1 VIAESDEESVL
12 FPERVGDLLRASR
25 LTAGM
30 DLSDIATKTRIPL
43 RHLTAIETS
52 DYNSLPSPT
61 YSIGFVKAFARAV
74 GADEVALA
82 SALRIELGQ
91 QAPEDRYEPS
101 FIEDGPGGPIPTR
114 KLAITAAIIG
124 VAIVGAYLFWFSPW
138 AIDRAALE
146 PETEQ
151 IAEPTAPVS
160 LPNPLTTA
168 QPAANAQASSVGDV
182 ILTAKDKVWLRIY
195 DANDKV
201 LFEKE
206 MAAGER
212 YSVPGDANNPMIRT
226 GRADLIGVTVA
237 GREVAALGPA
247 ERTVKDVGV
256 SAKALAERT
265 PTASL
270 VPATDPVSATSR
282 P

>member
-1 VIAESDEESVL
+1 MIAEGEGESVL
-12 FPERVGDLLRASR
+12 FPERVGDRLKAAR
-25 LTAGM
+25 LTAGL
-30 DLSDIATKTRIPL
+30 DLSDVATKTRIPL
-43 RHLTAIETS
+43 RHLTAIEGG

-61 YSIGFVKAFARAV
+61 YSIGFVKAYARTV

-82 SALRIELGQ
+82 AALRLELGQ
-91 QAPEDRYEPS
+91 HPPEERYEPS
-101 FIEDGPGGPIPTR
+101 FIEEGPGGPIPTR
-114 KLAITAAIIG
+114 GLAITAALIG
-124 VAIVGAYLFWFSPW
+124 LAIVGAYLIWFSPW
-138 AIDRAALE
+138 AVDRAALE
-146 PETEQ
+146 PATEQ
-151 IAEPTAPVS
+151 VAEPSAPAPATNAATPAPV
-160 LPNPLTTA
+160 
-168 QPAANAQASSVGDV
+168 AAVNAQGDV
-182 ILTAKDKVWLRIY
+182 TLTAKDKVWMRVY

-212 YSVPGDANNPMIRT
+212 YLVPADANNPMIRT

-256 SAKALAERT
+256 SAKALAERQ
-265 PTASL
+265 PT
-270 VPATDPVSATSR
+270 VPTVPVSATPR